1 MVQEKH
7 KYKNNIIKDKIQSH
21 KINKWFKK
29 KGWSFYDYQIKALQA
44 INQNKDILITSPTGS
59 GKTLAGLLPTILES
73 DKFKKNN
80 LYTIFISPL
89 KSLSYDI
96 ERNLLIPINECDLN
110 LTISVRTGD
119 TTAYTKTKQIEKPPN
134 ILVTTPESFALLMSY
149 KNAEEYFSNLKYLII
164 DELHNIIHSKR
175 GDLLALNIARLNEI
189 VPYHNKIAL
198 SATLKDIKTGL
209 AYFSNKK
216 KSEVI
221 KSLKNK
227 KLSVSII
234 VKVKKLN
241 ISVGNIQKK
250 NNDLFN
256 IWN

>member
-21 KINKWFKK
+21 KINKWLNK

-44 INQNKDILITSPTGS
+44 INQNKDILVTSPTGS

-96 ERNLLIPINECDLN
+96 ERNLLIPINECGLN

-175 GDLLALNIARLNEI
+175 GDLLSLNIARLNEI
-189 VPYHNKIAL
+189 APNHNKIAL
-198 SATLKDIKTGL
+198 SATLKL
-209 AYFSNKK
+209 
-216 KSEVI
+216 
-221 KSLKNK
+221 SL
-227 KLSVSII
+227 IHI
-234 VKVKKLN
+234 
-241 ISVGNIQKK
+241 
-250 NNDLFN
+250 
-256 IWN
+256 

>member
-44 INQNKDILITSPTGS
+44 INQNKDILIISPTGS

-119 TTAYTKTKQIEKPPN
+119 TTAYAKNKQIEKPPN

-164 DELHNIIHSKR
+164 D
-175 GDLLALNIARLNEI
+175 
-189 VPYHNKIAL
+189 
-198 SATLKDIKTGL
+198 
-209 AYFSNKK
+209 
-216 KSEVI
+216 
-221 KSLKNK
+221 
-227 KLSVSII
+227 
-234 VKVKKLN
+234 
-241 ISVGNIQKK
+241 
-250 NNDLFN
+250 
-256 IWN
+256 

>member
-7 KYKNNIIKDKIQSH
+7 KYINNIIKYKIQSH

-44 INQNKDILITSPTGS
+44 IRQNKQILITSPTGS

-73 DKFKKNN
+73 DEFKKNN

-149 KNAEEYFSNLKYLII
+149 KN
-164 DELHNIIHSKR
+164 
-175 GDLLALNIARLNEI
+175 
-189 VPYHNKIAL
+189 
-198 SATLKDIKTGL
+198 
-209 AYFSNKK
+209 
-216 KSEVI
+216 SE
-221 KSLKNK
+221 
-227 KLSVSII
+227 
-234 VKVKKLN
+234 
-241 ISVGNIQKK
+241 
-250 NNDLFN
+250 
-256 IWN
+256 